1 MASLKEV
8 KTRINSVKSTRKIT
22 SAMKMVASAKLH
34 KAQGAIEN
42 MLPYQKKLNKIL
54 TNFLSAD
61 LPIESPYV
69 QEREVKRV
77 AIVVFSSNTSLCGAF
92 NANVI
97 KMMMQT
103 IGEFRTLGQDNIL
116 IFPVGKKV
124 DEAAKRMG
132 FKPQEVSPTLSDKPT
147 YQEAAELA
155 HRLMDL
161 YVAGEVDRVEIIYHH
176 FKSMGVQIL
185 LRETYLP
192 IDMTNVVSEEDRMN
206 KEEVEEHEIAN
217 DYIIE
222 PNAEELIASLIPTVL
237 SQKIFTAAVD
247 SNASEHAARTLAM
260 QVATD
265 NANELI
271 QDLTKQYNKSR
282 QQAITNELLDIVGGT
297 MK

>member
-1 MASLKEV
+1 MAPLKEV

-34 KAQGAIEN
+34 KAQGVIEN

-192 IDMTNVVSEEDRMN
+192 INLTNVVSEEDREN
-206 KEEVEEHEIAN
+206 EEEVQENEIAN

-282 QQAITNELLDIVGGT
+282 QQAITNGLLDIVGGS